1 MKLTI
6 NHFHHYRYPEVQAM
20 IQAMEDMRREVAE
33 TKGIS
38 ASIKVAF
45 AIQQANLAD
54 LSGRIN
60 ELLQNSV
67 DLEVARAELTA
78 IKTEISGL
86 ATELS
91 NDQDALVAAVLANP
105 AAPGPVPE
113 PEPEPEP
120 VDPDVGPEPGEPVG
134 PPA

>member
-1 MKLTI
+1 
-6 NHFHHYRYPEVQAM
+6 M

-113 PEPEPEP
+113 PTPEPEPEP

>member
-1 MKLTI
+1 
-6 NHFHHYRYPEVQAM
+6 M

-105 AAPGPVPE
+105 AAPAPVPE
-113 PEPEPEP
+113 PTPEP
-120 VDPDVGPEPGEPVG
+120 VDPGVGPEPGEPVG